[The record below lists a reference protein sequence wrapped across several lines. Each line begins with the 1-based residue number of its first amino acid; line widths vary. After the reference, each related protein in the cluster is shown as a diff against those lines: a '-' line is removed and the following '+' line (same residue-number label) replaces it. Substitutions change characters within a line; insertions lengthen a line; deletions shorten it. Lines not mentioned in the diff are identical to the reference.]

1 MTIDAIIARGF
12 QLLLA
17 LTGAYT
23 IALWFALIV
32 WTFRDIEA
40 RSRSVIAQI
49 FSTLLVVL
57 FFIPGAL
64 IYFLLRPKETLDET
78 FGRALEEEYLLQD
91 LEDLSLCPNCHRP
104 VQDDF
109 VACPHCFTEL
119 RHTCHSCNRLVDVSW
134 SICAYCTAELVTVS
148 DEIEGPAVQ
157 EERPSILPLPLR
169 LLRERT
175 EIRLEHL
182 LSPDQEGKLPEG
194 QPSSLIARETQA
206 AGAWTD
212 DSGKDSWFLS
222 RAREVFAT
230 PITPTPH
237 QQDDEHVHPNG
248 SNGSTNA
255 ASGGQSSTQNGGH
268 AAHDETW
275 VAEDE
280 QARIKAG
287 DTSVWAD
294 VKELPTGE
302 ITSGTVKR
310 QQQTERVPTTSRELH
325 SYRPAKKKRA
335 SPPPAKSNDE

>member
-32 WTFRDIEA
+32 WTFRDIES

-134 SICAYCTAELVTVS
+134 SICAYCTTELVTVS
-148 DEIEGPAVQ
+148 DEIEGPPVK
-157 EERPSILPLPLR
+157 EERPSLLPLPLR

-175 EIRLEHL
+175 EVRLEHL
-182 LSPDQEGKLPEG
+182 LTPEQEGKLPEG

-230 PITPTPH
+230 PVTPTPATPEE
-237 QQDDEHVHPNG
+237 EHLHTKS
-248 SNGSTNA
+248 SNGSVKPETN
-255 ASGGQSSTQNGGH
+255 GHTPIENGQH
-268 AAHDETW
+268 AAHEDKQTRVEAGET
-275 VAEDE
+275 A
-280 QARIKAG
+280 
-287 DTSVWAD
+287 VWGEHD
-294 VKELPTGE
+294 GLTTGE
-302 ITSGTVKR
+302 ITTGTAPH
-310 QQQTERVPTTSRELH
+310 QQQAERVPTTSRELY
-325 SYRPAKKKRA
+325 SYRPAKQKRPT
-335 SPPPAKSNDE
+335 PPPAEGEDG

>member
-23 IALWFALIV
+23 VALWFALVV
-32 WTFRDIEA
+32 WTFRDIES

-57 FFIPGAL
+57 FFLPGAL

-104 VQDDF
+104 VQEDF
-109 VACPHCFTEL
+109 VACPHCLTEL
-119 RHTCHSCNRLVDVSW
+119 RQSCPSCNRLADVSW
-134 SICAYCTAELVTVS
+134 SICAYCAAELVTVT
-148 DEIEGPAVQ
+148 DEREAPRIK
-157 EERPSILPLPLR
+157 EERPSLLPLPLR

-175 EIRLEHL
+175 EVRLEHL
-182 LSPDQEGKLPEG
+182 LSPGQDDKLPEG

-222 RAREVFAT
+222 RAREVFAPPASAGT
-230 PITPTPH
+230 H
-237 QQDDEHVHPNG
+237 QNGHVKDAPSSHGNGQHAAPDTSWAAAPEQTSVEAGESIPWAEAELPNG
-248 SNGSTNA
+248 DTTPVATLPQPAKNRK
-255 ASGGQSSTQNGGH
+255 AS
-268 AAHDETW
+268 
-275 VAEDE
+275 
-280 QARIKAG
+280 
-287 DTSVWAD
+287 
-294 VKELPTGE
+294 
-302 ITSGTVKR
+302 
-310 QQQTERVPTTSRELH
+310 SRELY
-325 SYRPAKKKRA
+325 SYRPAKGSARKRPT
-335 SPPPAKSNDE
+335 PPPAKDEG

>member
-32 WTFRDIEA
+32 WTFRDIES
-40 RSRSVIAQI
+40 RSRSVVAQI

-64 IYFLLRPKETLDET
+64 IYFLLRPKETLDDT

-148 DEIEGPAVQ
+148 DEIEGPPVQ

-175 EIRLEHL
+175 EVRLEHL
-182 LSPDQEGKLPEG
+182 LSPDHEGKLPEG
-194 QPSSLIARETQA
+194 QPSALIARETQA

-230 PITPTPH
+230 PAQQGPTTPEDGH
-237 QQDDEHVHPNG
+237 DHAHA
-248 SNGSTNA
+248 SNGSANPTGKGQA
-255 ASGGQSSTQNGGH
+255 ASTNGHH
-268 AAHDETW
+268 AAHDEAW
-275 VAEDE
+275 AAEVE
-280 QARIKAG
+280 QARVEAG
-287 DTSVWAD
+287 ETAMWTGAE
-294 VKELPTGE
+294 ELPTGE
-302 ITSGTVKR
+302 ITSGTMTR
-310 QQQTERVPTTSRELH
+310 PQPTERVTTTSRELY
-325 SYRPAKKKRA
+325 SYRPAKKKRSA
-335 SPPPAKSNDE
+335 TPPVEGEEE

>member
-32 WTFRDIEA
+32 WTFRDIES
-40 RSRSVIAQI
+40 RSRSVVAQI
-49 FSTLLVVL
+49 FSTLLAVL

-104 VQDDF
+104 VGDDF

-148 DEIEGPAVQ
+148 DEVEGPPVK
-157 EERPSILPLPLR
+157 EERPSLLPLPLR

-175 EIRLEHL
+175 EVRLEQL
-182 LSPDQEGKLPEG
+182 LTPEQEGKLPEG

-230 PITPTPH
+230 PATPPPAQH
-237 QQDDEHVHPNG
+237 EESHDHAHG
-248 SNGSTNA
+248 SNGSVNPT
-255 ASGGQSSTQNGGH
+255 SKGQAPTKNGQH

-275 VAEDE
+275 TTEAEQTRVE
-280 QARIKAG
+280 AG
-287 DTSVWAD
+287 EAAMWAD
-294 VKELPTGE
+294 NEDLPTGE
-302 ITSGTVKR
+302 ITSGTMTR
-310 QQQTERVPTTSRELH
+310 QQQTEHVPTPSRELYT
-325 SYRPAKKKRA
+325 YRPAKKKRPT
-335 SPPPAKSNDE
+335 PPPTENNDE

>member
-32 WTFRDIEA
+32 WTFRDIES
-40 RSRSVIAQI
+40 RSRSVVAQI

-57 FFIPGAL
+57 FFLPGAL

-104 VQDDF
+104 VEDDF

-148 DEIEGPAVQ
+148 DEIEGPPVK
-157 EERPSILPLPLR
+157 EERPSLLPLPLR

-175 EIRLEHL
+175 EVRLEHL
-182 LSPDQEGKLPEG
+182 LSPEQEGKLPEG
-194 QPSSLIARETQA
+194 QPSALIARETQA

-230 PITPTPH
+230 PVTPTPTQH
-237 QQDDEHVHPNG
+237 DDDHEHAHG
-248 SNGSTNA
+248 SNGSVDP
-255 ASGGQSSTQNGGH
+255 ASNGQATTRNGQH
-268 AAHDETW
+268 AAHEGNGTAET
-275 VAEDE
+275 EE
-280 QARIKAG
+280 ARIEAG
-287 DTSVWAD
+287 ETAAWSDTVE
-294 VKELPTGE
+294 VPTDE
-302 ITSGTVKR
+302 ITSGTVAR
-310 QQQTERVPTTSRELH
+310 QQTERVPTPSRELH
-325 SYRPAKKKRA
+325 TYRPRKKQQA
-335 SPPPAKSNDE
+335 TPPPTENEDE

>member
-23 IALWFALIV
+23 VALWFALAV
-32 WTFRDIEA
+32 WTFRDIES

-57 FFIPGAL
+57 FFLPGAL

-91 LEDLSLCPNCHRP
+91 LEDLSLCANCHRP
-104 VQDDF
+104 VREDY
-109 VACPHCFTEL
+109 VACPHCLTEL
-119 RHTCHSCNRLVDVSW
+119 RQTCPSCNRLVDVSW
-134 SICAYCTAELVTVS
+134 SICAYCTAELVTVA
-148 DEIEGPAVQ
+148 DEIEAPATK

-175 EIRLEHL
+175 EVRLEQL
-182 LSPDQEGKLPEG
+182 LSPDQDGEVPEG

-222 RAREVFAT
+222 RAREVFA
-230 PITPTPH
+230 PPAGAGP
-237 QQDDEHVHPNG
+237 HPNG
-248 SNGSTNA
+248 HANGAASSNGNGQEPPTN
-255 ASGGQSSTQNGGH
+255 GQH
-268 AAHDETW
+268 PAHDAPW
-275 VAEDE
+275 AAAPE
-280 QARIKAG
+280 QASVEAGESLPWAEAGHPNG
-287 DTSVWAD
+287 DTPPIAAA
-294 VKELPTGE
+294 
-302 ITSGTVKR
+302 R
-310 QQQTERVPTTSRELH
+310 QRAQEGAPSSRELY
-325 SYRPAKKKRA
+325 SYRPANGSARKRPA
-335 SPPPAKSNDE
+335 PPPAEDEE

>member
-1 MTIDAIIARGF
+1 MTIDAIIARVF

-32 WTFRDIEA
+32 WTFRDIES

-104 VQDDF
+104 VHEDY
-109 VACPHCFTEL
+109 VACPHCLTEL
-119 RHTCHSCNRLVDVSW
+119 RHTCHSCNKLVDVSW

-148 DEIEGPAVQ
+148 DEIEGPPVK
-157 EERPSILPLPLR
+157 EERPSLLPLPLR

-175 EIRLEHL
+175 EVRLEHL
-182 LSPDQEGKLPEG
+182 LTPEQGSKLPEG

-230 PITPTPH
+230 PVAPTPH
-237 QQDDEHVHPNG
+237 QHQEQRAHA
-248 SNGSTNA
+248 NA
-255 ASGGQSSTQNGGH
+255 ADGQPSTQDGQH
-268 AAHDETW
+268 AAHDGTW
-275 VAEDE
+275 TAEAE
-280 QARIKAG
+280 QARVESG
-287 DTSVWAD
+287 ETSIWA
-294 VKELPTGE
+294 KTEEIPTGE
-302 ITSGTVKR
+302 LISDTLTYQR
-310 QQQTERVPTTSRELH
+310 TEPVPTPVRELH
-325 SYRPAKKKRA
+325 SYRTVKMKHPI
-335 SPPPAKSNDE
+335 PPPAEGKDE

>member
-32 WTFRDIEA
+32 WTFRDIES
-40 RSRSVIAQI
+40 RSRSVVAQI

-109 VACPHCFTEL
+109 VACPQCFTEL

-134 SICAYCTAELVTVS
+134 SICAYCTAELVTVP
-148 DEIEGPAVQ
+148 DEIEGPPAQ
-157 EERPSILPLPLR
+157 EERPSLLPLPLR

-175 EIRLEHL
+175 EVRLEHL
-182 LSPDQEGKLPEG
+182 LSPEQEGKLPEG

-230 PITPTPH
+230 PVTPTPAKH
-237 QQDDEHVHPNG
+237 EGEHSHANG
-248 SNGSTNA
+248 SNGSVNVASNGQAAATN
-255 ASGGQSSTQNGGH
+255 GQH
-268 AAHDETW
+268 AAHAPAQTRVEAGEPPAW
-275 VAEDE
+275 VKSEDPPTSDNTS
-280 QARIKAG
+280 
-287 DTSVWAD
+287 DTM
-294 VKELPTGE
+294 T
-302 ITSGTVKR
+302 R
-310 QQQTERVPTTSRELH
+310 QQRTEHRPTPSRELY
-325 SYRPAKKKRA
+325 SYRPAEKKRPA
-335 SPPPAKSNDE
+335 VPPADSTDE

>member
-32 WTFRDIEA
+32 WTFRDIES
-40 RSRSVIAQI
+40 RSRSVVAQI

-57 FFIPGAL
+57 FFLPGAL

-104 VQDDF
+104 VDDDF

-148 DEIEGPAVQ
+148 DEIEAPPVK

-175 EIRLEHL
+175 EVRLEHL

-194 QPSSLIARETQA
+194 QQSSLIARETQA

-230 PITPTPH
+230 PVPPPPGQHENGHDHAHGHTH
-237 QQDDEHVHPNG
+237 G
-248 SNGSTNA
+248 SNGTGKVPTPN
-255 ASGGQSSTQNGGH
+255 GQ
-268 AAHDETW
+268 HDVHDTAW
-275 VAEDE
+275 TAEAE
-280 QARIKAG
+280 QARVEAG
-287 DTSVWAD
+287 ETAPWAEAED
-294 VKELPTGE
+294 VPTGE
-302 ITSGTVKR
+302 ITSGTMAR
-310 QQQTERVPTTSRELH
+310 QQATGRVPAPSRELY
-325 SYRPAKKKRA
+325 SYRPAKKKRP
-335 SPPPAKSNDE
+335 SPPPAEGEDE

>member
-32 WTFRDIEA
+32 WTFRDIES

-148 DEIEGPAVQ
+148 DEIEGPPVK

-175 EIRLEHL
+175 EVRLEHL
-182 LSPDQEGKLPEG
+182 LTPEQDGKLLEG

-230 PITPTPH
+230 PVPPTSATH
-237 QQDDEHVHPNG
+237 DDEHGHA
-248 SNGSTNA
+248 NGSTSA
-255 ASGGQSSTQNGGH
+255 ASNGQAPSQNGQH
-268 AAHDETW
+268 AAHDEPWTP
-275 VAEDE
+275 EIE
-280 QARIKAG
+280 QTRIEEG
-287 DTSVWAD
+287 ETSVWDRSAD
-294 VKELPTGE
+294 APTSE
-302 ITSGTVKR
+302 IISGAVTR
-310 QQQTERVPTTSRELH
+310 QQTERISPSARESH
-325 SYRPAKKKRA
+325 SYRPAKKKRPA
-335 SPPPAKSNDE
+335 PPPTKSKDE

>member
-32 WTFRDIEA
+32 WTFRDIES

-91 LEDLSLCPNCHRP
+91 LEDLSLCPSCHRP

-148 DEIEGPAVQ
+148 DEIEGPPVK

-182 LSPDQEGKLPEG
+182 LTPEQDGKLPEG
-194 QPSSLIARETQA
+194 QPSALIARETQA

-230 PITPTPH
+230 PVTPTPATP
-237 QQDDEHVHPNG
+237 DDGHGHATGANG
-248 SNGSTNA
+248 SAHA
-255 ASGGQSSTQNGGH
+255 ASNGPTPSQNGQH
-268 AAHDETW
+268 AAHDESGTPE
-275 VAEDE
+275 VAQTHIE
-280 QARIKAG
+280 QG
-287 DTSVWAD
+287 ETSVWDTSTAA
-294 VKELPTGE
+294 PTSE
-302 ITSGTVKR
+302 IISGTMTR
-310 QQQTERVPTTSRELH
+310 QSNGRISPPSRELH
-325 SYRPAKKKRA
+325 SYRPARKKRPA
-335 SPPPAKSNDE
+335 PPPDESKDE

>member
-40 RSRSVIAQI
+40 RSRSVVAQL

-57 FFIPGAL
+57 FFVPGAL

-91 LEDLSLCPNCHRP
+91 LEDLRLCPTCHRP

-148 DEIEGPAVQ
+148 DEIEGPPVR

-175 EIRLEHL
+175 EVRLEHL
-182 LSPDQEGKLPEG
+182 LNPEQDGTLPEG

-230 PITPTPH
+230 PVTPTPTTP
-237 QQDDEHVHPNG
+237 DEQHG
-248 SNGSTNA
+248 Q
-255 ASGGQSSTQNGGH
+255 ASGTNSATH
-268 AAHDETW
+268 AARRRAGIRQRW
-275 VAEDE
+275 A
-280 QARIKAG
+280 ARSARDHA
-287 DTSVWAD
+287 DTARC
-294 VKELPTGE
+294 G
-302 ITSGTVKR
+302 
-310 QQQTERVPTTSRELH
+310 Q
-325 SYRPAKKKRA
+325 KRA
-335 SPPPAKSNDE
+335 LGRTRRSAEGRHRSGDDDAPAAGRARATILARVVHLSPRQEAAH